1 MGAIRKTP
9 QERKKEERKRKFPT
23 LNFCG
28 QELGW
33 ISKTRTIAGWILW
46 KKTVVNFV
54 DKNYE
59 IYGLEL
65 GEFSGQEQDEFC
77 GKELGWIY

>member
-1 MGAIRKTP
+1 M
-9 QERKKEERKRKFPT
+9 
-23 LNFCG
+23 
-28 QELGW
+28 
-33 ISKTRTIAGWILW
+33 
-46 KKTVVNFV
+46 NFV

-77 GKELGWIY
+77 GKELG